1 LRPSARARVGAS
13 RPGLIDSTNRT
24 DDRTIGRTVSEKQRR
39 GKLFRET
46 VAAYASSAT
55 AGAST
60 KLSISLPTDLVEVV
74 RAAAAQS
81 GLSVSATIAA
91 ALRRTLG
98 DAEQARLDAALEL
111 DREENIAWAR
121 AYAPMAAE
129 LIGKLEW

>member
-1 LRPSARARVGAS
+1 M
-13 RPGLIDSTNRT
+13 
-24 DDRTIGRTVSEKQRR
+24 SEKQRR

-81 GLSVSATIAA
+81 GMSVSATIAA

-111 DREENIAWAR
+111 DREENIAWAK
-121 AYAPMAAE
+121 AAGPIHAKLMSE
-129 LIGKLEW
+129 LEW